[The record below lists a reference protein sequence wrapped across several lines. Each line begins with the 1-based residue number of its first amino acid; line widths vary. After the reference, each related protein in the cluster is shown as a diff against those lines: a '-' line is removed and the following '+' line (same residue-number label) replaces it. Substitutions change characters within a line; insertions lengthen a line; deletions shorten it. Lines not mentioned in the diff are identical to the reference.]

1 MKKMTILSTALAAA
15 MLLGS
20 CTDEIEMRRPPKFE
34 LPELPVVEDVQTGK
48 KAPLY
53 WSVYEYCYRRMA
65 AVIL

>member
-53 WSVYEYCYRRMA
+53 CSVY
-65 AVIL
+65 

>member
-1 MKKMTILSTALAAA
+1 

-53 WSVYEYCYRRMA
+53 WSVYEYTRTAGRGKRKHGYNPG
-65 AVIL
+65 